1 MKKKSHGG
9 STNVVNLFQLIDC
22 HVTCFLR
29 VCVYVSHSV
38 LAFLL
43 HDVLGVL
50 QHLLLP
56 QVKEVGG
63 ISVKLQG
70 LLPIIP
76 ADIHLQTLELHLG
89 VSYTSCYLVPTDI
102 II

>member
-1 MKKKSHGG
+1 M
-9 STNVVNLFQLIDC
+9 
-22 HVTCFLR
+22 
-29 VCVYVSHSV
+29 SHSV

-63 ISVKLQG
+63 VGVELKCFLV
-70 LLPIIP
+70 IIP
-76 ADIHLQTLELHLG
+76 TQTDTKKVIQVEKKCL
-89 VSYTSCYLVPTDI
+89 
-102 II
+102 

>member
-1 MKKKSHGG
+1 MCP
-9 STNVVNLFQLIDC
+9 T
-22 HVTCFLR
+22 
-29 VCVYVSHSV
+29 HSM

-56 QVKEVGG
+56 QVEEVGG

-70 LLPIIP
+70 LLPILP
-76 ADIHLQTLELHLG
+76 VDDHLKPLWLHFML
-89 VSYTSCYLVPTDI
+89 SCVHRHK
-102 II
+102 

>member
-1 MKKKSHGG
+1 MVFLLLLLRKEGEKNNKM
-9 STNVVNLFQLIDC
+9 NWIQMLFNLMLLVNLF
-22 HVTCFLR
+22 HVFP
-29 VCVYVSHSV
+29 SHSV
-38 LAFLL
+38 FAPLL

-70 LLPIIP
+70 LLPVIP
-76 ADIHLQTLELHLG
+76 VDNHLQPL
-89 VSYTSCYLVPTDI
+89 
-102 II
+102 

>member
-1 MKKKSHGG
+1 M
-9 STNVVNLFQLIDC
+9 
-22 HVTCFLR
+22 
-29 VCVYVSHSV
+29 

-63 ISVKLQG
+63 IGVKL
-70 LLPIIP
+70 
-76 ADIHLQTLELHLG
+76 
-89 VSYTSCYLVPTDI
+89 
-102 II
+102 

>member
-1 MKKKSHGG
+1 M
-9 STNVVNLFQLIDC
+9 
-22 HVTCFLR
+22 
-29 VCVYVSHSV
+29 

-63 ISVKLQG
+63 VGVKL
-70 LLPIIP
+70 
-76 ADIHLQTLELHLG
+76 
-89 VSYTSCYLVPTDI
+89 
-102 II
+102 